1 MDCLTKVFCLKRKD
15 TFEVEATVDVKTS
28 DDHSSPSTVDVKK
41 IDDPS
46 SSSQEKKVKKEK
58 KKDKAENKEL
68 AGSPELNSATI
79 NSIEDENAV
88 NTIHPIE
95 DENIGHDSAARSYSV
110 TDSRKLSTVPSE
122 KSARKDSAVGSLTD
136 YQNQSE
142 VPSVIGISEHE
153 SVIET
158 THESVIET
166 THESVTEITHE
177 SVIETTHHESVIET
191 THESVIETTH
201 ESNDLTES
209 LKPSVAQ
216 IGKAAEDITKRLV
229 LSDETLEEVC
239 RSLDEEIHKGLGKE
253 TNKKATIKCFPTF
266 VQELPNGKER
276 GRFLALDLGGTNF
289 RVLLIELGEVFHMD
303 SKIYAVPQ
311 DIMIGPG
318 TGLFDHIAN
327 CLASFISE
335 RDMQAE
341 LLPLGFTF
349 SFPCAQEGLTKA
361 RLAQWTKGFTCAGV
375 EGEDVVELLQ
385 QAIARRKDVSIKICA
400 VLNDTTGTLMSCAW
414 KNRNCMIGLIVGTGT
429 NACYMENIENVEL
442 WNKED
447 SDHHSNQ
454 FTKVVINTEWG
465 AFGDNGCLE
474 NVREQCDRNIDRESI
489 NPGRQLYEKM
499 ISGMYM
505 GEIARQVLVQL
516 IDEGLL
522 FADQPTDAIR
532 EKGMFFTKY
541 ISEIESDPRGSI
553 TNCISVLEDLG
564 ICEPSDEDCFMVRH
578 VCETV
583 SRRAATLAG
592 AGVSVLL
599 NRIKEDHVTVAVDG
613 SVFRFHPFFKDI
625 MVETITKLVSPE
637 TKFDLML
644 SEDGSGRG
652 AALVAAVAVRS
663 AAERAAR

>member
-191 THESVIETTH
+191 THQSIIETTH

-216 IGKAAEDITKRLV
+216 IGKA
-229 LSDETLEEVC
+229 
-239 RSLDEEIHKGLGKE
+239 
-253 TNKKATIKCFPTF
+253 
-266 VQELPNGKER
+266 
-276 GRFLALDLGGTNF
+276 
-289 RVLLIELGEVFHMD
+289 
-303 SKIYAVPQ
+303 
-311 DIMIGPG
+311 
-318 TGLFDHIAN
+318 
-327 CLASFISE
+327 
-335 RDMQAE
+335 
-341 LLPLGFTF
+341 
-349 SFPCAQEGLTKA
+349 
-361 RLAQWTKGFTCAGV
+361 
-375 EGEDVVELLQ
+375 
-385 QAIARRKDVSIKICA
+385 VS
-400 VLNDTTGTLMSCAW
+400 
-414 KNRNCMIGLIVGTGT
+414 
-429 NACYMENIENVEL
+429 
-442 WNKED
+442 ED
-447 SDHHSNQ
+447 SATSSRTHS
-454 FTKVVINTEWG
+454 
-465 AFGDNGCLE
+465 
-474 NVREQCDRNIDRESI
+474 RNSSV
-489 NPGRQLYEKM
+489 G
-499 ISGMYM
+499 
-505 GEIARQVLVQL
+505 
-516 IDEGLL
+516 
-522 FADQPTDAIR
+522 
-532 EKGMFFTKY
+532 
-541 ISEIESDPRGSI
+541 SEHGKH
-553 TNCISVLEDLG
+553 N
-564 ICEPSDEDCFMVRH
+564 
-578 VCETV
+578 
-583 SRRAATLAG
+583 
-592 AGVSVLL
+592 
-599 NRIKEDHVTVAVDG
+599 
-613 SVFRFHPFFKDI
+613 
-625 MVETITKLVSPE
+625 
-637 TKFDLML
+637 
-644 SEDGSGRG
+644 
-652 AALVAAVAVRS
+652 
-663 AAERAAR
+663 